1 MTAITIFFFL
11 FLGVAAILLLFA
23 TSALHR
29 HSTTSSN
36 SPKAL
41 PLKDLK
47 KLPRFRFSTKTRPE
61 TGADQSSC
69 VVCLEEI
76 KQGQWCRN
84 LVGCGHVFHRKCVDA
99 WLVKVSACPIC
110 RTRVELD
117 QGVKDR
123 PLWDFVWRNELKHA
137 CSVDNSLHDI
147 CSVLNTKSDFGGW
160 ILDCNSNATTLID
173 NCQYVELELAFVLVF
188 VVTTLD
194 LFYEILLLCFFL
206 LLNLLFA
213 WILGHDLTLCQLGKQ
228 LLGKQY
234 DAVVE

>member
-1 MTAITIFFFL
+1 MPPPHHHHDHHRTHGGAPPKPNQEFLSLILKAIIMTAITIFFFL

-110 RTRVELD
+110 RTRVELN

-123 PLWDFVWRNELKHA
+123 PLWDFVWRNELRV
-137 CSVDNSLHDI
+137 C
-147 CSVLNTKSDFGGW
+147 
-160 ILDCNSNATTLID
+160 
-173 NCQYVELELAFVLVF
+173 
-188 VVTTLD
+188 
-194 LFYEILLLCFFL
+194 
-206 LLNLLFA
+206 
-213 WILGHDLTLCQLGKQ
+213 
-228 LLGKQY
+228 
-234 DAVVE
+234 

>member
-1 MTAITIFFFL
+1 LDPTFADTKNLFLFILSHPSVTMPPPHHHHDHHRTHGGAPPKPNQEFLSLILKAIIMTAITIFFFL

-123 PLWDFVWRNELKHA
+123 PLWDFVWRNELR
-137 CSVDNSLHDI
+137 V
-147 CSVLNTKSDFGGW
+147 W
-160 ILDCNSNATTLID
+160 
-173 NCQYVELELAFVLVF
+173 
-188 VVTTLD
+188 
-194 LFYEILLLCFFL
+194 
-206 LLNLLFA
+206 
-213 WILGHDLTLCQLGKQ
+213 
-228 LLGKQY
+228 
-234 DAVVE
+234 

>member
-1 MTAITIFFFL
+1 MPPPYHHHDHHRTHGGAPPKPNQEFLSLILKAIIMTAITIFFFL

-29 HSTTSSN
+29 HSTPSSN

-76 KQGQWCRN
+76 KQ
-84 LVGCGHVFHRKCVDA
+84 
-99 WLVKVSACPIC
+99 
-110 RTRVELD
+110 VELD

-137 CSVDNSLHDI
+137 CSIDNYLHDI

-173 NCQYVELELAFVLVF
+173 KCQYVELELAFVLVF

-213 WILGHDLTLCQLGKQ
+213 WILGHDLTLWSVGKTIA
-228 LLGKQY
+228 GKEGTIRY
-234 DAVVE
+234 CG